1 MAVDGMLV
9 PVLNWR
15 HRTDLFSGKHRRY
28 RMNVSVVADVPV
40 RVLGVSG
47 ASQEADTICA
57 AGLTSL
63 GLAAGA
69 ALGDSGYQGNLM
81 TTLNR
86 KQPGQVRT
94 ESDTKYN
101 SLALSAP
108 PPRVIAAF
116 VQLQTNLRGRYL
128 VTFPAPARLPAT
140 ALVRGDTPNGPFS
153 VSAVLPAP
161 VAAAPGG
168 SAPSGRAGVEAA
180 TDAFGT
186 GAGRGCHRADRLPG
200 HSGGTR
206 PRSTRS
212 SPGRHRRPT
221 RAGSRAA

>member
-108 PPRVIAAF
+108 PAQGHRRVRTVAD
-116 VQLQTNLRGRYL
+116 Q
-128 VTFPAPARLPAT
+128 PA
-140 ALVRGDTPNGPFS
+140 GP
-153 VSAVLPAP
+153 
-161 VAAAPGG
+161 
-168 SAPSGRAGVEAA
+168 
-180 TDAFGT
+180 
-186 GAGRGCHRADRLPG
+186 LPG
-200 HSGGTR
+200 HLPGTCQA
-206 PRSTRS
+206 PSDCL
-212 SPGRHRRPT
+212 G
-221 RAGSRAA
+221 AG